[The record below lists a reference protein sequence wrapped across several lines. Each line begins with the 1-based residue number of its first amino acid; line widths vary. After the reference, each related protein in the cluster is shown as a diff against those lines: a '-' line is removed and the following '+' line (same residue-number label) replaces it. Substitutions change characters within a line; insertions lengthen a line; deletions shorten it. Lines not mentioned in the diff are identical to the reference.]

1 MEPIDIIELL
11 ERDHR
16 EIDRLVSELDDA
28 DDVATI
34 RRIFLHIVDEL
45 SAHEAVEHE
54 VLYPA
59 FEAAV
64 AGAGDVLAHRISEHE
79 ELNELLDEMRGLAP
93 DGFAFLKRGSALL
106 LEMQGHFLAEE
117 QTVFDRMR
125 RELSPEALVELGRR
139 ATLAR
144 AHAPAWPVGRHAL
157 TAH

>member
-1 MEPIDIIELL
+1 MEPIDVIELL

-16 EIDRLVSELDDA
+16 VIDRLVAELDDA

-34 RRIFLHIVDEL
+34 RQIFLRIVDEL

-64 AGAGDVLAHRISEHE
+64 ADAGDVLARRISEHE
-79 ELNELLDEMRGLAP
+79 ELNELLDEMRKLAP

-117 QTVFDRMR
+117 QTVFARMR

-139 ATLAR
+139 ATVAR
-144 AHAPAWPVGRHAL
+144 THAPAFPTEHRAL
-157 TAH
+157 TTH